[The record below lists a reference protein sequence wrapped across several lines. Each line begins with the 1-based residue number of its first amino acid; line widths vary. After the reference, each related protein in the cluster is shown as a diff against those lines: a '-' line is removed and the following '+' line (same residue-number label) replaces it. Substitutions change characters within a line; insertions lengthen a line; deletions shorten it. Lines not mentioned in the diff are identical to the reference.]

1 MIAVFGLLEAPGTI
15 GARNS
20 VLRPCLSRAY
30 VRERQMTG
38 SNRTQS
44 TLDRLESD
52 PIRCSQ
58 TIDSNLAIM
67 REQDGVGSDD
77 QTWPGQNDKA
87 RLFAKHW

>member
-15 GARNS
+15 GAKDS

-30 VRERQMTG
+30 VRERQMV
-38 SNRTQS
+38 SFNRTQS
-44 TLDRLESD
+44 AFDRFETDL
-52 PIRCSQ
+52 IRCSR
-58 TIDSNLAIM
+58 TIDSDLAIM